1 MWYHKMVDF
10 VLAEGG
16 FDMKN
21 PLKICSVAG
30 ILLLMFL
37 CLYLTASRIS
47 FVRWVSA
54 AEGTSNSSILSDKD
68 WKIELDENTQTGAH
82 EFDFIQKSLS
92 STDIT
97 DNGHFLLITG
107 IILAV
112 LGVTGV
118 AFFSF
123 CLYKLC
129 KNTKK
134 HRKKR
139 SATHYK

>member
-1 MWYHKMVDF
+1 
-10 VLAEGG
+10 
-16 FDMKN
+16 MKN

-30 ILLLMFL
+30 ILLLML
-37 CLYLTASRIS
+37 LGLYLTAPRIS
-47 FVRWVSA
+47 FGRFIVA
-54 AEGTSNSSILSDKD
+54 AEGTSTSTGSNLSDED
-68 WKIELDENTQTGAH
+68 WKIELNENTQTGAH

-92 STDIT
+92 SADLT
-97 DNGHFLLITG
+97 DNGHFLLIAG

-112 LGVTGV
+112 LGVAGI